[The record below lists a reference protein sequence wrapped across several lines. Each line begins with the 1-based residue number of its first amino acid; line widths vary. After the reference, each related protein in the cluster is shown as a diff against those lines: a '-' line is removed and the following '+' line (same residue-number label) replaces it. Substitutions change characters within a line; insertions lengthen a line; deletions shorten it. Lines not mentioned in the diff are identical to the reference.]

1 MDNNPENCLTPNPSP
16 EERGASTQA
25 GFENKLQ
32 SEPGYK
38 TVNSSISKQL
48 TLQARVNRQEPT
60 ESESLLWQALRN
72 RKLGEKFRRQ
82 HPIGIYIPD
91 FVCLEKRLIIE
102 IDGGYHFTPEQKEL
116 DEERTLALE
125 QKHLF
130 KVIRFTNED
139 IKQDINTV
147 LTTIKTILH
156 ERQSYK
162 SN

>member
-1 MDNNPENCLTPNPSP
+1 MDNNPENSLTPNPSP

-25 GFENKLQ
+25 GFENKLK

-91 FVCLEKRLIIE
+91 FVCLEK
-102 IDGGYHFTPEQKEL
+102 D
-116 DEERTLALE
+116 
-125 QKHLF
+125 
-130 KVIRFTNED
+130 
-139 IKQDINTV
+139 
-147 LTTIKTILH
+147 
-156 ERQSYK
+156 
-162 SN
+162 